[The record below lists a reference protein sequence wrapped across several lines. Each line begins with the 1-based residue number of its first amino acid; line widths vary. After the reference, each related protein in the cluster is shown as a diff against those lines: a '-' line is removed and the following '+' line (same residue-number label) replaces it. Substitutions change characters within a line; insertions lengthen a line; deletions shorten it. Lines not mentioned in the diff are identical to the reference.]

1 MQCRAHSRARS
12 IRSPR
17 CRPGT
22 RISGDAPETP
32 PGLQT
37 VALRD
42 IGLLRHRGLRHDCS
56 SPNHAAIES
65 PAKVRAATTTSATHQ
80 PREAMTGPQERPLG
94 YALESHHPRGL
105 AGACP
110 SDGCGTDHRRGVPP
124 LPESPRCCDTGCSL
138 CRASAR
144 TTADIRFRTDPLI
157 EPPRRASAS
166 ATRAPRLPAPD
177 PRPIAQDSRNPARA
191 CALGNHHPGARR
203 LSGTPCLQCL
213 HYL

>member
-22 RISGDAPETP
+22 RISGAAQETP

-37 VALRD
+37 VELCD
-42 IGLLRHRGLRHDCS
+42 IGLLGRRGLRHDCS

-157 EPPRRASAS
+157 EPPRRR
-166 ATRAPRLPAPD
+166 RAPRGY
-177 PRPIAQDSRNPARA
+177 PRPIRGQSLRTPGTLRGRVHSGITTR
-191 CALGNHHPGARR
+191 ALGASAAHPAC
-203 LSGTPCLQCL
+203 SACTT
-213 HYL
+213 YS